1 MKSLLITGINGYLGS
16 ELAKK
21 YNKSYNI
28 IGLEYS
34 LENLYRIKDK
44 TYKLYSSKDGIDDN
58 LFKENKIDLIIHT
71 ATFYGRNSE
80 SDNEIIYS
88 NLFLPQLLL
97 QKAIISKCPL
107 FINTDT
113 TLDRYTSSYSLS
125 KKQFNDWLKFYS
137 NSQKIKVVNLKLE
150 HFYGPGA
157 SNSNFISLMINKMLS
172 NETQIELTKGEQNR
186 DFLYISDLLNVYDF
200 VIENRNKFNMYEE
213 FNVGTGV
220 STNLKYIVDYIK
232 ETCLSSSILKY
243 GAIPYRDGE
252 LMNSD
257 NDVSKLKELG
267 WKPKISIEEGLNK
280 VISYLR

>member
-1 MKSLLITGINGYLGS
+1 MKTLLITGINGYLGS

-21 YNKSYNI
+21 YNSLYNI
-28 IGLEYS
+28 IGLEYT
-34 LENLYRIKDK
+34 LENLFRIKDK

-80 SDNEIIYS
+80 SDNEMIYS

-113 TLDRYTSSYSLS
+113 ILDRYTSSYSLS

-137 NSQKIKVVNLKLE
+137 NSEKIKVVNLKLE

-157 SNSNFISLMINKMLS
+157 SNSNFISLMINKMLA

-200 VIENRNKFNMYEE
+200 VIENKNKFNIYEE

-220 STNLKYIVDYIK
+220 NTNLKYIIDYIK
-232 ETCLSSSILKY
+232 ETSLSLSILKY

-267 WKPKISIEEGLNK
+267 WEPKISIEEGLNK
-280 VISYLR
+280 VISFLR